1 MSERYYHLKIKN
13 IQPETPSA
21 YSLILEQPNPSIA
34 YKPGQFF
41 TLLLT
46 INGEKVRRSY
56 SASSHPEEK
65 EIVLTI
71 KKVAGGLVSNYIPD
85 HLKAG
90 EFVEV
95 MAAIGTFCSDK
106 RTKDRVLLVAGG
118 SGITPIVSILK
129 DYLKKG
135 NISKLL
141 LVDCNRSEEE
151 IIFHQQLEALA
162 VQHANQF
169 KILHYLSQPTKEG
182 VIPAKLSPSSLKET
196 LIQQGWFA
204 GKFDAFVCGPNGM
217 MENTIEALKSMEVA
231 DELIHKESF
240 FNAAPAFESISD
252 ADAAPVKGEDT
263 VTIVYAGSEYVIDV
277 PKNKSILEA
286 ALDLDIDLPYS
297 CQSGLCTACMG
308 KCTSGKVTM
317 PSDADGLSDKEIKQG
332 YVLTCVG
339 RPVAPNTV
347 IEID

>member
-1 MSERYYHLKIKN
+1 MSERYYYLKVKS
-13 IQPETPSA
+13 IQPETPSS
-21 YSLILEQPNPSIA
+21 YSLILEQPNPSIS

-56 SASSHPEEK
+56 SASSHPDEK

-71 KKVAGGLVSNYIPD
+71 KKVAGGLVSNYIPT
-85 HLKAG
+85 HIKAG
-90 EFVEV
+90 DFVEV
-95 MAAIGTFCSDK
+95 MAAIGNFASDK
-106 RTKDRVLLVAGG
+106 RTKDRVLLVGGG
-118 SGITPIVSILK
+118 SGITPVASMLK
-129 DYLKKG
+129 DFLKDEKV
-135 NISKLL
+135 SKIL
-141 LVDCNRSEEE
+141 LVDCNRSESE
-151 IIFHQQLEALA
+151 IIFHKQLDELVA
-162 VQHANQF
+162 QHDGKF
-169 KILHYLSQPTKEG
+169 KVLHYLSQPTKEG

-204 GKFDAFVCGPNGM
+204 NKFDAFVCGPNGM
-217 MENTIEALKSMEVA
+217 MENTIEALKSMDVP

-240 FNAAPAFESISD
+240 FTAPPAFESIPD
-252 ADAAPVKGEDT
+252 EAAAPVKGEDT
-263 VTIVYAGSEYVIDV
+263 VTIFYSGQEYVIDV

-317 PSDADGLSDKEIKQG
+317 PDCDGLSEKEIKQG

-347 IEID
+347 VEID

>member
-1 MSERYYHLKIKN
+1 MSERYYYLKVKS
-13 IQPETPSA
+13 IQPETPSS
-21 YSLILEQPNPSIA
+21 YSLILEQPNPSIS

-56 SASSHPEEK
+56 SASSHPSEK
-65 EIVLTI
+65 EIILTI
-71 KKVAGGLVSNYIPD
+71 KRVAGGLVSNYIPENI
-85 HLKAG
+85 KAG
-90 EFVEV
+90 DFVEV
-95 MAAIGTFCSDK
+95 MAAIGNFSSDK
-106 RTKDRVLLVAGG
+106 RTKDRVLLVGGG
-118 SGITPIVSILK
+118 SGITPIISMLK
-129 DYLKKG
+129 DYLP
-135 NISKLL
+135 NDQVSKIL
-141 LVDCNRSEEE
+141 LVDCNRSEDE
-151 IIFHQQLEALA
+151 IIFHKQLDELA
-162 VQHANQF
+162 AQHSGKF

-204 GKFDAFVCGPNGM
+204 NKFDAFVCGPNGM
-217 MENTIEALKSMEVA
+217 MENTIEALTALDVP
-231 DELIHKESF
+231 DTLIHKESF
-240 FNAAPAFESISD
+240 FSAPPAFESIPD
-252 ADAAPVKGEDT
+252 EAAKPVKGEDT
-263 VTIVYAGSEYVIDV
+263 VTIFYSGQEYVLDV

-317 PSDADGLSDKEIKQG
+317 PDCDGLSEKEIKQG

>member
-1 MSERYYHLKIKN
+1 MSERYHYLKVKS
-13 IQPETPSA
+13 IQPETPSS
-21 YSLILEQPNPSIA
+21 YSLILEQPNPPIA

-46 INGEKVRRSY
+46 IDGEKVRRSY
-56 SASSHPEEK
+56 SASSHPEEQ

-71 KKVAGGLVSNYIPD
+71 KKVAGGLVSNYIPA
-85 HLKAG
+85 HLKTG
-90 EFVEV
+90 DFVEV
-95 MAAIGTFCSDK
+95 MAAIGTFSSDK

-129 DYLKKG
+129 DYLKKD
-135 NISKLL
+135 NITKLL
-141 LVDCNRSEEE
+141 LVDCNRSEDE
-151 IIFHQQLEALA
+151 IIFHKQLEEWTA
-162 VQHANQF
+162 QHTGKF
-169 KILHYLSQPTKEG
+169 KVLHYLSQPTKDG

-204 GKFDAFVCGPNGM
+204 GKFDAFVCGPHGV
-217 MENTIEALKSMEVA
+217 MENAIEALKSMDVV

-240 FNAAPAFESISD
+240 FSAPPAFENIPD
-252 ADAAPVKGEDT
+252 EAAAPVKGEDT
-263 VTIVYAGSEYVIDV
+263 VTIVYSGSEYVIDV

-317 PSDADGLSDKEIKQG
+317 PDCDGLSEKEIKQG

-347 IEID
+347 VEID

>member
-1 MSERYYHLKIKN
+1 MSERYYYLKVKN
-13 IQPETPSA
+13 IQTETPSS
-21 YSLILEQPNPSIA
+21 YSLILEQPNPAIA

-46 INGEKVRRSY
+46 VNGQKVRRSY
-56 SASSHPEEK
+56 SASSHPSEK

-71 KKVAGGLVSNYIPD
+71 KRVAGGLVSNYIPD
-85 HLKAG
+85 HIKPG
-90 EFVEV
+90 DFVEV
-95 MAAIGTFCSDK
+95 MAAIGNFSSDK
-106 RTKDRVLLVAGG
+106 RTKDRVLLIGGG
-118 SGITPIVSILK
+118 SGITPIASMLK
-129 DYLKKG
+129 EFLQDDRITK
-135 NISKLL
+135 IL
-141 LVDCNRSEEE
+141 LVNCNRSESEV
-151 IIFHQQLEALA
+151 IFHHQLEEL
-162 VQHANQF
+162 VNRHSDRF
-169 KILHYLSQPTKEG
+169 KILQYLSQPTKEG
-182 VIPAKLSPSSLKET
+182 VIPAKLSPASLKET

-204 GKFDAFVCGPNGM
+204 NKFDAFVCGPNGM
-217 MENTIEALKSMEVA
+217 MENALEALTSMDVPE
-231 DELIHKESF
+231 ELIHKESF
-240 FNAAPAFESISD
+240 FSAPPAFESIPD
-252 ADAAPVKGEDT
+252 EAAAPVKGDDT
-263 VTIVYAGSEYVIDV
+263 VTVFYNGQEYVIDV

-317 PSDADGLSDKEIKQG
+317 PDCDGLSEKEIKQG